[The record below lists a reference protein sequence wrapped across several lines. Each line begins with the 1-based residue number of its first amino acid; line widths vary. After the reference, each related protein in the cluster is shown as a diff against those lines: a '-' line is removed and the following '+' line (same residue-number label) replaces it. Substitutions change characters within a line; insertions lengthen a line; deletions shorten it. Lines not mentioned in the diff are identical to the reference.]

1 MLRFVVFASY
11 TAVIRI
17 FITQQHTMR
26 ILFTLITFIT
36 TITVKAQAPL
46 PGGYI
51 DHLQRQSLTAGKQ
64 LKDSVPAKKWFVS
77 KWVGIST
84 SFGFFNGGNATM
96 LAVPVGIQ
104 LNRRLTNNWYAFA
117 GVSAA
122 PVYTSFNHSFLSST
136 NTKFQQRNSFLQ
148 SNRLDIYSRA
158 ELGLMYVNDQ
168 KTFSISGSIGI
179 EKSTYPLLPYNQM
192 GIARPNEFIGSNR

>member
-1 MLRFVVFASY
+1 MLRFIVFASY
-11 TAVIRI
+11 TLVMRI
-17 FITQQHTMR
+17 FITQQRPMR
-26 ILFTLITFIT
+26 ILFTLTLFIS
-36 TITVKAQAPL
+36 IISVNAQATL

-77 KWVGIST
+77 KSAGIST
-84 SFGFFNGGNATM
+84 SFGFFNSGNATM
-96 LAVPVGIQ
+96 LALPVGIQ

-122 PVYTSFNHSFLSST
+122 PVYSRFNHSFLSSA
-136 NTKFQQRNSFLQ
+136 NTKSQQRNNFLQ
-148 SNRLDIYSRA
+148 SNRLDIYSGA

-192 GIARPNEFIGSNR
+192 GIARPNAFIGTNR